1 MSIGSEKNEALM
13 KAGGSCLACTF
24 CTNFHCRAAV
34 GQRRI
39 ELIGAEL
46 CFEVYYNVYTNVY
59 MSCVYLRINIYIHI
73 HRCK

>member
-1 MSIGSEKNEALM
+1 MFGLHIL
-13 KAGGSCLACTF
+13 

-46 CFEVYYNVYTNVY
+46 CFEVCNVY
-59 MSCVYLRINIYIHI
+59 MSCVYHCIRTYKYIIYIHK
-73 HRCK
+73 CK

>member
-46 CFEVYYNVYTNVY
+46 CFEVYNVY
-59 MSCVYLRINIYIHI
+59 MSCVYLRINILYIIYI